1 MAVGAFIYNE
11 LIVCNFCGFNENTW
25 KAIDKKAYDDIS
37 VNIERGSNEYLG
49 DYKVQH
55 SDYLNDD
62 EACLEMKNK
71 N

>member
-1 MAVGAFIYNE
+1 MAFGAFIYNE

-37 VNIERGSNEYLG
+37 GKNERDSGTYVENFKIEHLDS
-49 DYKVQH
+49 
-55 SDYLNDD
+55 LNNDPY
-62 EACLEMKNK
+62 LEMKNK